1 MNEITLH
8 GNLTAEPVH
17 RRSTTRSATSFSIA
31 VNNGYYDRRTGQYVS
46 QQAVFHHVVCF
57 GDLADNTAATL
68 RKGSTVTV
76 TGQFSDDSY
85 TAEGGQRIRRTRL
98 TAADVA
104 VSLRWA
110 TAAITRRGR
119 EADAAAETDTP
130 GQATDAQVAE
140 PTPQPAA
147 AA

>member
-17 RRSTTRSATSFSIA
+17 RTNGTRTATSFTIA
-31 VNNGYYDRRTGQYVS
+31 VNNGYYDRRTGQYVN
-46 QQAVFHHVVCF
+46 QPPVFHHVVCF

-76 TGQFSDDSY
+76 TGQFSDDSFQS
-85 TAEGGQRIRRTRL
+85 EGGQRIRRTRL
-98 TAADVA
+98 VAADVA

-110 TAAITRRGR
+110 TATITRRGR
-119 EADAAAETDTP
+119 DADTDPASEGIADPAAGTP
-130 GQATDAQVAE
+130 STE
-140 PTPQPAA
+140 PAA

>member
-17 RRSTTRSATSFSIA
+17 RRSTTSRSATSFSIA
-31 VNNGYYDRRTGQYVS
+31 VNNGYYDRRTGQYVA

-68 RKGSTVTV
+68 RKGTTVTV

-98 TAADVA
+98 VAADVA

-119 EADAAAETDTP
+119 EADPAADPEQTTDTP
-130 GQATDAQVAE
+130 ASAPV
-140 PTPQPAA
+140 PQPATA
-147 AA
+147 A